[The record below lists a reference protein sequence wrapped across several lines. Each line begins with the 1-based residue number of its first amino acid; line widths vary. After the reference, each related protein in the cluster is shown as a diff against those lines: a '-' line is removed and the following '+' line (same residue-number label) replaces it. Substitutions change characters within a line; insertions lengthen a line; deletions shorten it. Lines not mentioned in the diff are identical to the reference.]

1 MTTQVV
7 PLTPVPSQT
16 LSIVLAGQNC
26 NIAVYTL
33 STGMFFDLEADG
45 VVITRTNICRNLGRM
60 LLDRGYKGFVG
71 DFVFVDTQG
80 ADDPQ
85 YTGLGSRWLLIY
97 NDDPPPVPE
106 FLP

>member
-16 LSIVLAGQNC
+16 LAIVLAGQNC
-26 NIAVYTL
+26 NISVFTL
-33 STGMFFDLEADG
+33 TTGLYFDLTADG
-45 VVITRTNICRNLGRM
+45 VPITRTTICRNLGRL
-60 LLDRGYKGFVG
+60 LLDRTYKPFVG
-71 DFVFVDTQG
+71 DFAFVDTQG
-80 ADDPQ
+80 ADDPE

>member
-7 PLTPVPSQT
+7 PLTAVPTQT
-16 LSIVLAGQNC
+16 LAIVLAGQNC
-26 NIAVYTL
+26 DITVTTL
-33 STGMFFDLEADG
+33 STGLYFSLTANGEP
-45 VVITRTNICRNLGRM
+45 ITLFTICRNLGRL
-60 LLDRGYKGFVG
+60 LLDRAYKGFVG

-80 ADDPQ
+80 VDDPV